1 MFITILKVSAIG
13 LLFSSIQPCFGGT
26 IGQIEIESVKYNI
39 KFEGE
44 GSLPPVNKMLTLIVE
59 RVAPVSELEIDKGT
73 KNRQKTSVADAAT
86 IASALEIE
94 VKPENNEN
102 KLNLPTLTAFD
113 AQMPEH
119 GHGMFVKPK
128 IKGSASTKYEID
140 GVKLH
145 MRGRWELVFNWKK
158 GSKTILKR
166 LNLVL

>member
-1 MFITILKVSAIG
+1 MFITIFKVSAIG

-26 IGQIEIESVKYNI
+26 IGQIEIESVRYNI

-44 GSLPPVNKMLTLIVE
+44 GSLPPVNKMLKLIVE

-86 IASALEIE
+86 TASALEIE
-94 VKPENNEN
+94 VKPESNEN

-128 IKGSASTKYEID
+128 IKGSASTKYEIY

>member
-26 IGQIEIESVKYNI
+26 IGQIEIESVRYNI

-44 GSLPPVNKMLTLIVE
+44 GSLPPVNKMLKLIVE
-59 RVAPVSELEIDKGT
+59 RVAPVSKLEIDKGT
-73 KNRQKTSVADAAT
+73 KNRQKTSVEDAAT
-86 IASALEIE
+86 TGSAIVIE
-94 VKPENNEN
+94 DKPENNEN

-128 IKGSASTKYEID
+128 IKGSASNKYEID

-145 MRGRWELVFNWKK
+145 MRGRWELVFEWKK

-166 LNLVL
+166 VNLVL

>member
-1 MFITILKVSAIG
+1 M
-13 LLFSSIQPCFGGT
+13 
-26 IGQIEIESVKYNI
+26 
-39 KFEGE
+39 
-44 GSLPPVNKMLTLIVE
+44 E

-128 IKGSASTKYEID
+128 IKGSASNKYEID

-145 MRGRWELVFNWKK
+145 MRGRWELVFKWKN
-158 GSKTILKR
+158 GSKTILR
-166 LNLVL
+166 RVNLVL